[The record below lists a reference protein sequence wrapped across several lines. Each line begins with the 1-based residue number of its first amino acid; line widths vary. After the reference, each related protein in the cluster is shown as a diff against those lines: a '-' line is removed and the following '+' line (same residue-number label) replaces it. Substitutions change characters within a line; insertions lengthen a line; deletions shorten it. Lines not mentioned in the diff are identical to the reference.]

1 MFHNKI
7 NTSLFLE
14 TAKFMQSSGLLAA
27 GYDLITLGGIVR
39 RSVAI
44 TATVVHTGSLTSPRV
59 RY

>member
-44 TATVVHTGSLTSPRV
+44 TAVHTGSLTSPRV